1 MFNSKETKVK
11 MSKICSKCG
20 LPEELCVCQSI
31 AKESQKIIVRMEKR
45 KFGRKYTIIEGLDK
59 TEIDIIQLTKRLKAE
74 LACGGT
80 IKSNQIELQGDHQKS
95 VKKILIA
102 QGFAQET
109 IEVQN

>member
-1 MFNSKETKVK
+1 

-31 AKESQKIIVRMEKR
+31 AKESQKIIVKIEKR
-45 KFGRKYTIIEGLDK
+45 KFGRKYTIVEGLDK
-59 TEIDIIQLTKRLKAE
+59 TEIDIIQLTKKLKAE

-80 IKSNQIELQGDHQKS
+80 TKSNRIELQGDHQKS

-102 QGFAQET
+102 QGFAPET